1 MPASTV
7 PASTESL
14 TNRQVRLAARP
25 SGLPRATDWEL
36 TSEPVPE
43 PGPGQFTVKVSHLS
57 IDPAMRGWMNAGA
70 SYIPPVEIGAV
81 MRAGAVGRVTASEH
95 PGFAVGDDVYGT
107 FGVQD
112 YAVSD
117 GRGVIKIDTSLAGP
131 STYLGALGM
140 TGLTAYFG
148 LLDTGKLQDG
158 ETVVVS
164 GAAGA
169 VGSVVGQIA
178 KIKGCRVIGIAGGPE
193 KCRALVEEFGFDAA
207 IDYRAGNV
215 RKALR
220 EYAPGGVDV
229 YFDNVGGE
237 ILDDVL
243 TCLARG
249 ARVVICGAISQ
260 YNETRL
266 RGPANYMMLLVAR
279 ASMTGML
286 VFDYQA
292 QYPQAMAEL
301 AGWLRDG
308 KIVSREHVVHGTV
321 ADFPQTLA
329 DAVRRGEYR
338 QAGARPRPGAD
349 RRSRPVS
356 RASMTVL
363 ARSASGARS
372 AITSA

>member
-1 MPASTV
+1 MSTM
-7 PASTESL
+7 
-14 TNRQVRLAARP
+14 NHQVRLAARP
-25 SGLPRATDWEL
+25 SGLPRATDWSL
-36 TSEPVPE
+36 TTEPAPE
-43 PGPGQFTVKVSHLS
+43 PSAGQFVVAVSHLS

-70 SYIPPVEIGAV
+70 SYVPPVEIGAV

-95 PGFAVGDDVYGT
+95 PGFAVGDDVYGV
-107 FGVQD
+107 FGVQE

-117 GRGVIKIDTSLAGP
+117 GQGVIKIDTSLAGA
-131 STYLGALGM
+131 TLYLGALGM

-148 LLDTGKLQDG
+148 LLDTGRVEGG

-169 VGSVVGQIA
+169 VGSMAGQIA

-193 KCRALVEEFGFDAA
+193 KCAWLTGELGFDAA

-220 EYAPGGVDV
+220 EQAPRGVDV

-243 TCLARG
+243 ACLARG
-249 ARVVICGAISQ
+249 ARIVICGAISQ
-260 YNETRL
+260 YNETQV

-286 VFDYQA
+286 VFDYQDR
-292 QYPQAMAEL
+292 YPQAMAEL

-308 KIVSREHVVHGTV
+308 KIVSREHVVHGGV
-321 ADFPQTLA
+321 GDFPETLLMLF
-329 DAVRRGEYR
+329 DGVNTGKL
-338 QAGARPRPGAD
+338 
-349 RRSRPVS
+349 
-356 RASMTVL
+356 VL
-363 ARSASGARS
+363 ALDER
-372 AITSA
+372 